1 MNSATGIGP
10 VCAMRARISA
20 SSGVRSSVILRISR
34 LTPQRESDEQNP
46 GDEKR
51 HAEQHAHGHAAPQ
64 ESELLIRFAEEFTE
78 RPHYCIER
86 RKGAEDQTGTPER
99 AGPHHE
105 AENDQQHEP
114 LEARLIELARMAR
127 DRAGARKDHRPGYVG
142 KPAPQLAIDEVGE
155 AAEQDPDRRNRT
167 CNVAERKH
175 REFAY
180 RGKSYDGDDTAEKT
194 PMKRHAAIP
203 DLENLQRMLDEM
215 RQIVEQHI
223 AGASAQDDA
232 ERHPKDEIVE
242 VFDLQRRRPA
252 PVSFIANHGAGIDPA
267 QQNSENIRQRVPTDR
282 ERPNGHQ
289 HGVEVRK
296 RNGRDRHDDGSG
308 VHGFVIARP
317 EPDLERAM
325 TVRQDDSAL
334 PAPDLAHK
342 RPR

>member
-64 ESELLIRFAEEFTE
+64 ESELLIGFAEEFTE

-105 AENDQQHEP
+105 AEHGQQYES
-114 LEARLIELARMAR
+114 LKARLIELARMAR

-180 RGKSYDGDDTAEKT
+180 RGKNHDGDDTAEKT

-203 DLENLQRMLDEM
+203 DLENLQRVLDEM

-242 VFDLQRRRPA
+242 VFDLQRRRPT
-252 PVSFIANHGAGIDPA
+252 PVSFIANHSAGVGPA
-267 QQNSENIRQRVPTDR
+267 QQNAENIRQRVPTDR
-282 ERPNGHQ
+282 EGPNGDQ

-296 RNGRDRHDDGSG
+296 RNGRDRHDGESG
-308 VHGFVIARP
+308 VHDLSS
-317 EPDLERAM
+317 PDPNLIWGG
-325 TVRQDDSAL
+325 DDSAAG
-334 PAPDLAHK
+334 P
-342 RPR
+342 